1 MMDGQTHGIPI
12 GPDTSLVVAEILLS
26 SVDQSM
32 LNSHPDL
39 ISGFRYVDDYELS
52 FSKLSEGEQVLTELQ
67 GLLAEYELILNP
79 RKTTLESLPQS
90 FEDTW
95 AMNSE
100 GSPFAALVIQ

>member
-32 LNSHPDL
+32 LNAHPDL

-52 FSKLSEGEQVLTELQ
+52 FSKLSDGGTSINRIA
-67 GLLAEYELILNP
+67 G
-79 RKTTLESLPQS
+79 
-90 FEDTW
+90 
-95 AMNSE
+95 
-100 GSPFAALVIQ
+100 AACGV